1 MKHQSLSSVP
11 SLPTTALRVNLIP
24 RLMFAGHSPQLMRL
38 LPKRKPTI
46 RMKADERSHIHVSK
60 AYEELYD
67 LSPNKKKEK
76 LRTARL
82 SHRTLITHRSSSTS
96 RCSLFPTEIS
106 RQSSLKPAFRLTV
119 SRASQRCEEVMQRA
133 GSLLVLEKENTQRV
147 INDLD
152 KRGRGAG
159 SPGVR
164 ESGRVSARL
173 SRCEA
178 GKSIL

>member
-24 RLMFAGHSPQLMRL
+24 RLMFAGHNPHLMRL
-38 LPKRKPTI
+38 LPKRKATI
-46 RMKADERSHIHVSK
+46 RMRAEERSHVHVSK

-67 LSPNKKKEK
+67 LSPSKKKEK

-82 SHRTLITHRSSSTS
+82 SYRSLATHRSSSTS
-96 RCSLFPTEIS
+96 RCSVFPTELS
-106 RQSSLKPAFRLTV
+106 RQSSLKPGLRLTG

-147 INDLD
+147 LNDLER
-152 KRGRGAG
+152 RGKG
-159 SPGVR
+159 SPGVVS
-164 ESGRVSARL
+164 SGRATARL

-178 GKSIL
+178 GQEFL